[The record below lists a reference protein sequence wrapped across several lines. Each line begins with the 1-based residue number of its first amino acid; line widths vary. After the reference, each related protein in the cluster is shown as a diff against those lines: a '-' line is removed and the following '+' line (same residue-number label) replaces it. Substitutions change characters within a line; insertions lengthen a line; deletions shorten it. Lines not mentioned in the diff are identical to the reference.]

1 MYPRMIAVSREMNDV
16 LEQIDAVAPFDVS
29 VFLSGESG
37 TGKELAA
44 RRLHCESPRARC
56 SFVAVNCAAL
66 PDSLLE
72 SELFGHVRG
81 AFTGAHQSRDGLL
94 QRADG
99 GTLFLDE
106 VADLPTR
113 AQTTLLRTLQEKE
126 YRRLGESAVRRS
138 DFRLVSASHKDLDA
152 EVAAGRFRQ
161 DLLFR
166 LRVVQVALPPLR
178 DRPMD
183 IVALAKHYASA
194 SARKLGLPP
203 RRLSSG
209 AERALLAYS
218 WPGNVRE
225 LENEIVQALVR
236 ARTVDA
242 IEDVHFSH
250 RVRDRPGQ
258 PGQPGQ
264 PGKIALGLRHASRD
278 FERRLLED
286 TLALNAGNRTR
297 TAQSLGL
304 SRQGLYRKLK
314 RLGLLP
320 ARC

>member
-1 MYPRMIAVSREMNDV
+1 MYPRMIAESREMSDV

-44 RRLHCESPRARC
+44 QRLHRESPRARC

-72 SELFGHVRG
+72 SELFGHARG

-94 QRADG
+94 ERADG

-113 AQTTLLRTLQEKE
+113 AQTSLLRTLQEKE
-126 YRRLGESAVRRS
+126 YRRLGDSALRRS
-138 DFRLVSASHKDLDA
+138 NFRLVSASHRDLDA

-178 DRPMD
+178 DRPKD
-183 IVALAKHYASA
+183 IVALARHYSSV

-203 RRLSSG
+203 RRLSRG
-209 AERALLAYS
+209 AESALVAYS

-236 ARTVDA
+236 ARTDDA
-242 IEDVHFSH
+242 IDDVHFSH
-250 RVRDRPGQ
+250 RVRSRPGQ
-258 PGQPGQ
+258 PGQ
-264 PGKIALGLRHASRD
+264 IALGLRQASVD

-286 TLALNAGNRTR
+286 RLARNGGNRTR

-320 ARC
+320 A

>member
-1 MYPRMIAVSREMNDV
+1 MYPRMIAASREMNDV

-44 RRLHCESPRARC
+44 QRLHGESSRARF

-72 SELFGHVRG
+72 SELFGHTRG

-126 YRRLGESAVRRS
+126 YRRLGDSAIRRS
-138 DFRLVSASHKDLDA
+138 NFRLVSASHKDLDA
-152 EVAAGRFRQ
+152 EVAAGRFRL

-183 IVALAKHYASA
+183 IIALAKHYS
-194 SARKLGLPP
+194 SESTRKLGLPP
-203 RRLSSG
+203 RRLSRG

-225 LENEIVQALVR
+225 LENEIVHRPWCEPAPVMSSTMSIFRR
-236 ARTVDA
+236 ACGVGFRRGCGMLRGTLRGDSCKTRWRA
-242 IEDVHFSH
+242 T
-250 RVRDRPGQ
+250 G
-258 PGQPGQ
+258 
-264 PGKIALGLRHASRD
+264 ATGLEPPNRWACHGRGC
-278 FERRLLED
+278 
-286 TLALNAGNRTR
+286 TGN
-297 TAQSLGL
+297 
-304 SRQGLYRKLK
+304 
-314 RLGLLP
+314 
-320 ARC
+320 

>member
-1 MYPRMIAVSREMNDV
+1 MYPKLIAASREMNDV
-16 LEQIDAVAPFDVS
+16 LEQLDAVAPFDVS

-44 RRLHCESPRARC
+44 QRLHGGSPRAQC

-72 SELFGHVRG
+72 SELFGHTRG

-94 QRADG
+94 ERADG

-113 AQTTLLRTLQEKE
+113 AQTALLRTLQEKE
-126 YRRLGESAVRRS
+126 YRRLGDSVVRRS
-138 DFRLVSASHKDLDA
+138 NFRLVSASHKDLDA
-152 EVAAGRFRQ
+152 EVAAGRFRL

-178 DRPMD
+178 ARPMD
-183 IVALAKHYASA
+183 IIALAKHYSSV

-203 RRLSSG
+203 RRLSRG
-209 AERALLAYS
+209 AEGALLAYS

-236 ARTVDA
+236 ARTGDA
-242 IEDVHFSH
+242 IEDVHFSP
-250 RVRDRPGQ
+250 RVRCRVPQ
-258 PGQPGQ
+258 
-264 PGKIALGLRHASRD
+264 GLRHASRD
-278 FERRLLED
+278 FERRLVED
-286 TLALNAGNRTR
+286 TLARNGGNRTR
-297 TAQSLGL
+297 TAQSLGM

-314 RLGLLP
+314 RLGL
-320 ARC
+320 

>member
-1 MYPRMIAVSREMNDV
+1 MYPRMIAASREMNDV

-44 RRLHCESPRARC
+44 QRLHGESSRARF

-72 SELFGHVRG
+72 SELFGHTRG

-126 YRRLGESAVRRS
+126 YRRLGDSAIRRS
-138 DFRLVSASHKDLDA
+138 NFRLVSASHKDLDA
-152 EVAAGRFRQ
+152 EVAAGRFRL

-166 LRVVQVALPPLR
+166 LRVVKWRCHRFAIGPWILSPWRSTTRARAPGSWAYLR
-178 DRPMD
+178 
-183 IVALAKHYASA
+183 AGSLA
-194 SARKLGLPP
+194 AR
-203 RRLSSG
+203 R
-209 AERALLAYS
+209 RALLAYS

-236 ARTVDA
+236 ARTGDVID
-242 IEDVHFSH
+242 DVHFSP
-250 RVRDRPGQ
+250 RVRCRVP
-258 PGQPGQ
+258 P
-264 PGKIALGLRHASRD
+264 GLRHASRD
-278 FERRLLED
+278 FERRLVQD
-286 TLALNAGNRTR
+286 TLARNGGNRTR
-297 TAQSLGL
+297 TAQSLGM

-314 RLGLLP
+314 RLGL
-320 ARC
+320 

>member
-1 MYPRMIAVSREMNDV
+1 MYPRMIAASREMNDV
-16 LEQIDAVAPFDVS
+16 LEQLDAVAPFDVS

-44 RRLHCESPRARC
+44 QRLHGESSRARC

-72 SELFGHVRG
+72 SELFGHTRG
-81 AFTGAHQSRDGLL
+81 AFTGAHESRDGLL
-94 QRADG
+94 QRAHG

-126 YRRLGESAVRRS
+126 YRRLGDSAVRRS
-138 DFRLVSASHKDLDA
+138 NFRLVSASHKDLDA
-152 EVAAGRFRQ
+152 EVVAGRFRQ

-183 IVALAKHYASA
+183 IIALAKHYS
-194 SARKLGLPP
+194 SESTRKLGLPP
-203 RRLSSG
+203 RRLSRG
-209 AERALLAYS
+209 AEGALLAYS

-236 ARTVDA
+236 ARTSDA
-242 IEDVHFSH
+242 IEDVHFSP
-250 RVRDRPGQ
+250 RVRGWGPQR
-258 PGQPGQ
+258 
-264 PGKIALGLRHASRD
+264 LRHASRD
-278 FERRLLED
+278 FEKRLVED
-286 TLALNAGNRTR
+286 TLARHGGNRTR
-297 TAQSLGL
+297 TAESLGM

-314 RLGLLP
+314 RLGL
-320 ARC
+320 

>member
-1 MYPRMIAVSREMNDV
+1 MYPKLIAASREMNDV
-16 LEQIDAVAPFDVS
+16 LEQLDAVAPFDVS

-44 RRLHCESPRARC
+44 QRLHGESPRARR

-72 SELFGHVRG
+72 SELFGHTRG
-81 AFTGAHQSRDGLL
+81 AFTGAHQARDGLL

-113 AQTTLLRTLQEKE
+113 AQTALLRTLQEKE
-126 YRRLGESAVRRS
+126 YRRLGDSAVRRS
-138 DFRLVSASHKDLDA
+138 NFRLISASHKDLDA

-178 DRPMD
+178 DRPSD
-183 IVALAKHYASA
+183 IVALAKHYSSV
-194 SARKLGLPP
+194 SARKLGLPA
-203 RRLSSG
+203 RRLSRG
-209 AERALLAYS
+209 AEGALVAYA

-236 ARTVDA
+236 ARTDDA
-242 IEDVHFSH
+242 IEAVHFSP
-250 RVRDRPGQ
+250 RVLGRVP
-258 PGQPGQ
+258 P
-264 PGKIALGLRHASRD
+264 GLRRASQD
-278 FERRLLED
+278 FERRFVED
-286 TLALNAGNRTR
+286 TLARNGGNRTR
-297 TAQSLGL
+297 TAQSLGV

-314 RLGLLP
+314 RLGLP
-320 ARC
+320 ARRC